1 MALYVNVKMV
11 CQSILLLAPIRT
23 EYLKRNGTCYIIR
36 KKAVIKTSSENNQ
49 SYLKQKINKP
59 FLGVKALRFEQ
70 LNYSKKRTITS
81 KVVCSTYGNLLKN
94 NAPVETFS

>member
-1 MALYVNVKMV
+1 MVAKETAMALYVNVKMV

-49 SYLKQKINKP
+49 SYLKKDQQT
-59 FLGVKALRFEQ
+59 FLRCESVAF
-70 LNYSKKRTITS
+70 
-81 KVVCSTYGNLLKN
+81 
-94 NAPVETFS
+94 